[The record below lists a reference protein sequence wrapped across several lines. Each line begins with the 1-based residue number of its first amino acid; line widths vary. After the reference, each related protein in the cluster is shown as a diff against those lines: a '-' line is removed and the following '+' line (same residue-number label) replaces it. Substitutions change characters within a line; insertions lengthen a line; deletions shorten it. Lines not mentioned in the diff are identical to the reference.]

1 MADPGAAVAEE
12 RDERDE
18 DDLEGLYGLTD
29 ELVRSVHEAIAEDDR
44 EALKVLVEPL
54 HAADQADLVQA
65 LSTADR
71 GLIED
76 YLGREFDPELF
87 SYLDEAV
94 REDMLEDLEPEA
106 LARVV
111 NDLDT
116 DDALDI
122 IEDLDEEEQEALLQ
136 QLSVDDRALYEE
148 ALSYPEES
156 AGRLMRREFAAIPL
170 EWNVGQAIDYMRS
183 GVELPD
189 AFYGLF
195 VVGPDHKPAGMVMT
209 SRLLRRRRYVPVKNI
224 METEIK
230 MIPVTMD
237 QEDVA
242 FLFRQYGLVSAPVVD
257 AHGRMVGVVTVDDVV
272 EVIHEEHEEDIL
284 NLAGLMEDDFYD
296 AVLYTTR
303 ARSSWLLVNV
313 FTAFLAATVIGLF
326 DGVIEK
332 VVALAVLMP
341 IVASMGGNAGMQT
354 LTVSVRALAMK
365 ELTPSNAM
373 RIVGKEVLVG
383 GINGF
388 VFAII
393 VGGIAWAW
401 FGHIEIGLVI
411 AGAMAI
417 NLLVA
422 GLMGTL
428 IPLALDRLRIDPAV
442 GSAVILTTVTDVVGF
457 FVFLGLGSLILV

>member
-1 MADPGAAVAEE
+1 MADPDAAVAEE
-12 RDERDE
+12 RED

-29 ELVRSVHEAIAEDDR
+29 ELVRSVHEAIAGDDR
-44 EALKVLVEPL
+44 ETLKELVEPL

-122 IEDLDEEEQEALLQ
+122 IEDLEDEDQEALLQ
-136 QLSVDDRALYEE
+136 QLSTVDRALYEE

-195 VVGPDHKPAGMVMT
+195 VIGPDYKPAGMVMT

-224 METEIK
+224 MEIDIK

-242 FLFRQYGLVSAPVVD
+242 FLFRQYGLVEAPVIDDV
-257 AHGRMVGVVTVDDVV
+257 GRIVGVITVDDVV
-272 EVIHEEHEEDIL
+272 DVIQEEHEEDML
-284 NLAGLMEDDFYD
+284 KLGGVQSDDLYE
-296 AVLYTTR
+296 AVVDTTR
-303 ARSSWLLVNV
+303 LRGSWLFVNLL
-313 FTAFLAATVIGLF
+313 TAIIASLVIGMF
-326 DGVIEK
+326 QAEIEK
-332 VVALAVLMP
+332 IVALAVLMP
-341 IVASMGGNAGMQT
+341 IVASMGGNAGTQT
-354 LTVSVRALAMK
+354 LTVAVRALAVR
-365 ELTPSNAM
+365 ELTASNAM
-373 RIVGKEVLVG
+373 RVLGKEMLVG
-383 GINGF
+383 VINGF
-388 VFAII
+388 AFA
-393 VGGIAWAW
+393 VLMGGIAWFW
-401 FGHIEIGLVI
+401 FSDLKLGLVI
-411 AGAMAI
+411 GAAMII
-417 NLLVA
+417 NLIVASLA
-422 GLMGTL
+422 GLL
-428 IPLALDRLRIDPAV
+428 IPLGLDRAGIDPAI
-442 GSAVILTTVTDVVGF
+442 GSSVIVTTVTDVIGF
-457 FVFLGLGSLILV
+457 LCFLGLAGLVLF